1 MSAHGSYSGRI
12 AVRASS
18 DRAGPGVGEVHVGRG
33 TVFVRPAV
41 LAEPTDSVQLDTD
54 FHGPWLVV
62 TNGLAKEV
70 ERGPIESDRSPSV
83 NAVVQASAFG
93 CDSKVLERA
102 VRRLLESAAENGLD
116 SIEITELSR
125 RQDSGLEYV
134 SIVAR
139 CSTTHGEPALGPVG
153 QGVRPAIWQPEG

>member
-1 MSAHGSYSGRI
+1 MSEHSNYSGRI

-18 DRAGPGVGEVHVGRG
+18 DEAGSGIGEVHVGRG
-33 TVFVRPAV
+33 TVFVRPAL
-41 LAEPTDSVQLDTD
+41 LAEPSHSVQLDTD
-54 FHGPWLVV
+54 FQSPWLVV
-62 TNGLAKEV
+62 TNGVAKEV
-70 ERGPIESDRSPSV
+70 EHERIDLGRSSPV
-83 NAVVQASAFG
+83 NAVVRASAFG
-93 CDSKVLERA
+93 CDSKVLDRA

-139 CSTTHGEPALGPVG
+139 CSTSGEPAVAPVG
-153 QGVRPAIWQPEG
+153 QGSEAGYRQPEC